1 MPAQIYAAPTAAGK
15 TAWVIEQI
23 RDAVQGLRRTP
34 YVVVATPLQA
44 VSLRRRLTSAGGA
57 LGVRIVTFDDLYA
70 ALLQHAHTAYI
81 ELEEPVRYR
90 LLRTVLDE
98 LVAVGSLN
106 FYRNL
111 VARPGFINAMESL
124 IGELKGAGVTPAQLE
139 HAVAG
144 LDAGPRLAE
153 LGTIYT
159 RYQAL
164 LAANGW
170 TDRPGV
176 ALLALEA
183 LQQRRVQLPMGW
195 GPVYFDG
202 FDSFTVV
209 QRRVIA
215 ALAAKVDTA
224 AVLLTGM
231 VDPTLS
237 SPYALF
243 AETSELLSQELG
255 ADVVPLP
262 QREPPIAG
270 NALRSLADRLFV
282 TPDADASPPASPV
295 TLLAAADRAGEVR
308 AALRWLKQRIVID
321 GIPPQDLLL
330 LARSVEAYRDLVAQT
345 ADEFGMPVYAAGHL
359 PLAGN
364 PAVAS
369 LLALLNLLLC
379 DEKSGQPLI
388 PRRGV
393 VEAWRSPYFDWHAGG
408 GTAIGREH
416 AEALDALARE
426 YVVIRGLDQWRAA
439 FALAEA
445 KAAARTEQGLEDV
458 PVHTAANPAALAA
471 QFERFVACLAPPA
484 GAAMLRDFACWLEDL
499 IGPDPAFQE
508 ILAGSGGLAGEAAAG
523 NFTLDVVACV
533 RRGDTALQVRD
544 IPALRSLKD
553 ILRGIVA
560 AETAVQGAAGR
571 TGKDA
576 PIDYGRFLS
585 ELLGAVAAASYEPVA
600 DRTHAILFTDP
611 HSARGVSYQAVAML
625 GLAEGELPRRR
636 SEDPFLRNADRHRLR
651 ALGLPLEDSTRSF
664 DRESFYTSVAR
675 ARTRLLLCR
684 PRMAENGAPWE
695 PSPYW
700 QAVESLLGI
709 RATTVPGEYRPSL
722 SDAASLPELV
732 ESALRRPE
740 VAAWQLAH
748 YPQIGTQLGH
758 CAALV
763 AVRSASRHQRTASPF
778 DGYLGDSQPLREG
791 IAARLKHWSPS
802 RLERYRTCPYWF
814 YLAHVLE
821 LEQRTEPEEGANFAQ
836 AGNIY
841 HRIFEQVY
849 RSTPDPADLDSLL
862 AALPAVAKSV
872 LDAAPEQEGFRVT
885 AWWAQSRAE
894 IEANVR
900 ASLVALAAY
909 DGTPAAFELR
919 FGRQAALQI
928 TAGATE
934 FTVSGV
940 IDRVDRR
947 PDGTLRIVDYKTGV
961 SDYDSPKALVEGHRL
976 QLALYALAAEQA
988 LQLGQVSD
996 GFYWFAHKARSSGW
1010 SLASFEDPVTG
1021 AVGPAAAINLAL
1033 SHAVEAV
1040 DGARRGE
1047 FAPQPPDLG
1056 CPDYC
1061 AAAAFCWHFRP
1072 KFTG

>member
-1 MPAQIYAAPTAAGK
+1 MPAQIYAAPTAGGK
-15 TAWVIEQI
+15 TAWVIEQV
-23 RDAVQGLRRTP
+23 RDAAKGLRRTP

-44 VSLRRRLTSAGGA
+44 ASLRHRLAAAGGA
-57 LGVRIVTFDDLYA
+57 LGVRIVTFDGLYA
-70 ALLQHAHTAYI
+70 ALLDHAHAAYT

-98 LVAVGSLN
+98 LVAEGSLS

-111 VARPGFINAMESL
+111 VARPGFISAMEAL
-124 IGELKGAGVTPAQLE
+124 LGELKGAGITPSQFEQGCAN
-139 HAVAG
+139 

-153 LGTIYT
+153 LDAIYT

-164 LAANGW
+164 LAVNGW

-176 ALLALEA
+176 ALLALHA
-183 LQQRRVQLPMGW
+183 LEHPSVHFPKSW
-195 GPVYFDG
+195 GPIYFDG

-215 ALAAKVDTA
+215 ALAAQVDT
-224 AVLLTGM
+224 AVLLTGTG
-231 VDPTLS
+231 DPAVS

-243 AETSELLSQELG
+243 AETAELLRQELG
-255 ADVVPLP
+255 APVAPLP
-262 QREPPIAG
+262 QEALPSAPH
-270 NALRSLADRLFV
+270 ALRPLAARLFV
-282 TPDADASPPASPV
+282 PPVAASPLVAPV

-308 AALRWLKQRIVID
+308 AALRWLKQRVVVD
-321 GIPPQDLLL
+321 GIPPDNLLL
-330 LARSVEAYRDLVAQT
+330 LARSVDAYRDLVAQT
-345 ADEFGMPVYAAGHL
+345 AAEFGMAVYGAGHL
-359 PLAGN
+359 PLASN

-369 LLALLNLLLC
+369 LLALLNLLLR
-379 DEKSGQPLI
+379 DEKSAQPLLS
-388 PRRGV
+388 RRGV
-393 VEAWRSPYFDWHAGG
+393 VEAWRSPYFDWHAPGG
-408 GTAIGREH
+408 PAIAREH

-426 YVVIRGLDQWRAA
+426 YVVIRGLDQWRTA

-445 KAAARTEQGLEDV
+445 KAAARV
-458 PVHTAANPAALAA
+458 PQESEERTSNDAASLADLA
-471 QFERFVACLAPPA
+471 EQFERFVARLAPPVDA
-484 GAAMLRDFACWLEDL
+484 ERLRDFACWLEDL
-499 IGPDPAFQE
+499 IGPDPAFLDD
-508 ILAGSGGLAGEAAAG
+508 LAQPEEPAGAADSEH
-523 NFTLDVVACV
+523 FTLDIVACI
-533 RRGDTALQVRD
+533 RRGDAALRARD
-544 IPALRSLKD
+544 IAALRSLKD
-553 ILRGIVA
+553 VLRGLVT
-560 AETAVQGAAGR
+560 AETAVQSAAGR
-571 TGKDA
+571 TGMDA
-576 PIDYGRFLS
+576 PVDYGRFVS

-600 DRTHAILFTDP
+600 DRTHAILFTDL

-636 SEDPFLRNADRHRLR
+636 SEDPFLRNADRRRLR
-651 ALGLPLEDSTRSF
+651 ALRLPLEDSTRSF
-664 DRESFYTSVAR
+664 DRAAFDIASAR
-675 ARTRLLLCR
+675 ARVQLLLCR

-700 QAVESLLGI
+700 QAVESLLCI
-709 RATTVPGEYRPSL
+709 QATTVPGEYRPSL
-722 SDAASLPELV
+722 SEAASLPELV

-740 VAAWQLAH
+740 AAAWQSAH
-748 YPQIGTQLGH
+748 YPQIGIQLDH
-758 CAALV
+758 AAALL
-763 AVRSASRHQRTASPF
+763 AVRSASRHLRTASPY
-778 DGYLGDSQPLREG
+778 DGYLGDSPQLRESF
-791 IAARLKHWSPS
+791 AARLEHWSPS

-821 LEQRTEPEEGANFAQ
+821 LEQRAEPEEGANIAQ

-849 RSTPDPADLDSLL
+849 RRARDPADLDALL
-862 AALPAVAKSV
+862 AVLPEVAKSV

-885 AWWAQSRAE
+885 AWWAQTRAE
-894 IEANVR
+894 IEVNVR
-900 ASLVALAAY
+900 ASLVALAAH

-919 FGRQAALQI
+919 FGRHAPLQI
-928 TAGATE
+928 GEGETA

-947 PDGTLRIVDYKTGV
+947 ADGTLRIVDYKTGV
-961 SDYDSPKALVEGHRL
+961 SDYDNPKALIDGHRL

-988 LQLGQVSD
+988 LQLGHVSD
-996 GFYWFAHKARSSGW
+996 GFYWFAHKARSSSW
-1010 SLASFEDPVTG
+1010 SLAAFKDPATG
-1021 AVGPAAAINLAL
+1021 AIGPAAAIDLAVTY
-1033 SHAVEAV
+1033 AAAAV

-1061 AAAAFCWHFRP
+1061 AAAAFCWHYRP